1 MLIANFIISY
11 VLIYSTSFDNSF
23 TVVNNGYMSNRKPF
37 NFAKFVVFLVFASL
51 LYFPP
56 ACFQGNC
63 AGGLGS
69 CQFYLPPENFLY
81 TFGVGMQNAI
91 QGRFIYLYDMIGV
104 VLIALAGMK
113 IDDAMEGR
121 GYKLW
126 SRMIMHVVVVLIAGG
141 ILAALKI
148 VLSWEGIIPCES
160 LIDSISPIV
169 GP

>member
-1 MLIANFIISY
+1 
-11 VLIYSTSFDNSF
+11 
-23 TVVNNGYMSNRKPF
+23 
-37 NFAKFVVFLVFASL
+37 
-51 LYFPP
+51 
-56 ACFQGNC
+56 
-63 AGGLGS
+63 
-69 CQFYLPPENFLY
+69 
-81 TFGVGMQNAI
+81 MQNAI